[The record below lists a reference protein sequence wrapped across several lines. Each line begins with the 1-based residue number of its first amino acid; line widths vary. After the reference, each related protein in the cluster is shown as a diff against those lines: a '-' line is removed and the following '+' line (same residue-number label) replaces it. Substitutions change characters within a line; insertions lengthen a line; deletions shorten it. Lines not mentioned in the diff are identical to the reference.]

1 MSLLDIPDVFIGST
15 DDGHTFVVLNR
26 RIRDTDR
33 LLTDA
38 GFLTREHL
46 GRTLYLLPPSTA
58 QDAHERAGIAMYGL
72 LAHTHDLVDL
82 AWTTRQDDATPSRE
96 PDVTI
101 RFTDHAVTATA
112 ATGHADAILA
122 QHGFIS
128 AGRSNSTHCHP
139 DSVNATRSVPLSAPR
154 PTSTPTASACTS
166 ASASRP
172 RRTSHRHHPAPV
184 PPPHRRPPHRS
195 SGAAADHHPLPPEHC
210 TMRKRRLPF

>member
-33 LLTDA
+33 LLTEA

-46 GRTLYLLPPSTA
+46 GRTLYLLPPGTA

-82 AWTTRQDDATPSRE
+82 AWTTRQDGATPSHE
-96 PDVTI
+96 PDVAI

-112 ATGHADAILA
+112 ATGRADAVLV
-122 QHGFIS
+122 QHGFIP
-128 AGRSNSTHCHP
+128 AGAKQQYALTPGLGDR
-139 DSVNATRSVPLSAPR
+139 DVLSAVVR
-154 PTSTPTASACTS
+154 AEAHLYADGISVRIGLGIATPQDIPPAS
-166 ASASRP
+166 SRP
-172 RRTSHRHHPAPV
+172 GAAPAP
-184 PPPHRRPPHRS
+184 PPTTQVQRRSR
-195 SGAAADHHPLPPEHC
+195 
-210 TMRKRRLPF
+210 

>member
-82 AWTTRQDDATPSRE
+82 SWTTRQDGAPPSRE

-112 ATGHADAILA
+112 ATGQADAILA

-128 AGRSNSTHCHP
+128 AGEKQQYALPPGLGER
-139 DSVNATRSVPLSAPR
+139 DALSAVVR
-154 PTSTPTASACTS
+154 AEAHLYADGNSVHIGLGIATPQDIPPAP
-166 ASASRP
+166 SRP
-172 RRTSHRHHPAPV
+172 GAAPAP
-184 PPPHRRPPHRS
+184 PPTTQVQRRSR
-195 SGAAADHHPLPPEHC
+195 
-210 TMRKRRLPF
+210 

>member
-38 GFLTREHL
+38 GFLTRERL
-46 GRTLYLLPPSTA
+46 GRTLYLLPPGTA

-82 AWTTRQDDATPSRE
+82 AWTTRQDGAPPSRE

-112 ATGHADAILA
+112 ATGQADAILA
-122 QHGFIS
+122 QHGFIP
-128 AGRSNSTHCHP
+128 AGTKQQHALPPGLGER
-139 DSVNATRSVPLSAPR
+139 DALSAVVR
-154 PTSTPTASACTS
+154 AEAHLYAVGISVHIGLGIATPQDIPPAP
-166 ASASRP
+166 SRP
-172 RRTSHRHHPAPV
+172 GATPAP
-184 PPPHRRPPHRS
+184 PPTTQVQRCSR
-195 SGAAADHHPLPPEHC
+195 
-210 TMRKRRLPF
+210 